1 MNEQTFQ
8 TAQFS
13 VENIGGI
20 DETEIGIPPG
30 VTVLTGKNATNR
42 TSFLQSIMAAMGSDQ
57 ATLKSDTDEGMVE
70 LELDGELYHRS
81 LSRAGNTIQFSGEGY
96 LDDPAVADLFAFLL
110 ETNEARQ
117 SVARGDDLREV
128 IMRPVDIEAIK
139 EEIHRL
145 EEEKSELN
153 DELTSIES
161 RKRKLPDLEQQR
173 NSLREQIEHKRAE
186 LTELE
191 EDIDDSSRDIEQSR
205 KEQTELEERLDE
217 LRSTRSDLESVR
229 RKIENQQ
236 DSIAS
241 LRRERA
247 DLEDDL
253 ENLPEAPMADH
264 QQLEDE
270 IDRLRSRRQT
280 LNTGISELQSL
291 IQYNEERLQEEDYE
305 VFQSL
310 EEDDEAA
317 AEGTITDRLLTDES
331 GTIVCWTC
339 GSTVER
345 GQIDATVERLDDLR
359 TQRVADLKDV
369 KSELDDLKTD
379 QRQAKKKQNQRE
391 QIQRK
396 LDEIESELER
406 REDQIDTLKSERE
419 NLAGDVES
427 LENAVEELESED
439 FDDILSLHKQA
450 NQLEFET
457 NNLESELDDVSE
469 EIEAI
474 ERDVER
480 ADDLREQRDELV
492 DALTDKRT
500 EIDQIESGAI
510 ETFNEHMDAILE
522 ILEYE
527 NLDRIWIERVEET
540 VREGRRK
547 VDRSAFK
554 LHIVRTT
561 ENGAA
566 YEDTIDHLSESE
578 REVTSLIFAL
588 AGYLVH
594 DLHESVPFMLL
605 DSMEAIDSDRIAAL
619 VEYFTDYADFLV
631 VALLPADAQALD
643 DSFTRITTI

>member
-1 MNEQTFQ
+1 MTEQTFQ

-20 DETEIGIPPG
+20 DETVIGIPPG

-57 ATLKSDTDEGMVE
+57 ATLKSDADEGMVE

-81 LSRAGNTIQFSGEGY
+81 LSRAGNTIQFAGEGY

-117 SVARGDDLREV
+117 SVARGDDLREL

-139 EEIHRL
+139 TEIHRL
-145 EEEKSELN
+145 EEQKSELN
-153 DELTSIES
+153 DEMTSIES

-173 NSLREQIEHKRAE
+173 NSLREQIEHKRAD

-191 EDIDDSSRDIEQSR
+191 GDIDDSSRDIEQSR
-205 KEQTELEERLDE
+205 KEQTQLKKKLDE

-247 DLEDDL
+247 DLKDDL
-253 ENLPEAPMADH
+253 EDLPEAPMADH
-264 QQLEDE
+264 QQLEDQ

-280 LNTGISELQSL
+280 LNTEISELQSL
-291 IQYNEERLQEEDYE
+291 IQYNKERLHEEDYE

-310 EEDDEAA
+310 EADDEDAA
-317 AEGTITDRLLTDES
+317 GGTVTDKLLTDES

-345 GQIDATVERLDDLR
+345 GQIEATVERLDDLR

-379 QRQAKKKQNQRE
+379 QRQAKQKQNQRE

-406 REDQIDTLKSERE
+406 REDQIETLKSERE
-419 NLAGDVES
+419 KLTDDVES
-427 LENAVEELESED
+427 LENTVEELESED
-439 FDDILSLHKQA
+439 FDEILSLHKQA
-450 NQLEFET
+450 NQLEFEI
-457 NNLESELDDVSE
+457 NNLESKLDNVSE

-500 EIDQIESGAI
+500 KIDQIEAGAI

-561 ENGAA
+561 EKGAA

-578 REVTSLIFAL
+578 REVTGLIFAL

-605 DSMEAIDSDRIAAL
+605 DSVEAIDSDRIAAL
-619 VEYFTDYADFLV
+619 VEYFTDYADYLV
-631 VALLPADAQALD
+631 VALLPEDAQALD
-643 DSFTRITTI
+643 DSFTRITAI